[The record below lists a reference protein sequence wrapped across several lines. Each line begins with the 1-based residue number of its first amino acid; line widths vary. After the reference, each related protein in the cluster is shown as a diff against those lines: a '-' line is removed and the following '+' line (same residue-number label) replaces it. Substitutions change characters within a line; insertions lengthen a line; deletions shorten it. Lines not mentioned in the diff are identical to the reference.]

1 MPTRWFL
8 VPPRTA
14 LFLILTFKTDLVAM
28 SSRLSLLFAFVYLV
42 FSGLSAS
49 AQSTPVKI
57 VAFAGASNWPLW
69 IGQQKNF
76 FARQDLN
83 IQLDITPNSIEMA
96 RNLHLGH
103 YDLAFSSVDNI
114 VAYDEGQGEAEL
126 EGPIQ
131 FVALFGV
138 DNGLLNVM
146 ATPDII
152 DFSNIRGKSV
162 SVDAMTTGYSFVLR
176 DVLKRKNIDFNDV
189 KWIKVGGGAQRLD
202 ALIKK
207 EQSLT
212 LLNSPLDLSA
222 EARGM
227 RRLVHVQDELGPY
240 QGIVAATNKHNLID
254 KKETLL
260 RFIKGFYQSVN
271 WLADPTNK
279 DEAIA
284 ILMTK
289 MPNMPHIVAENAYA
303 VLLDQ
308 KNGIYRDLKIDREGM
323 KTVLRLRST
332 YGMPAKQLQNPERY
346 IDETLLKEVLSH

>member
-1 MPTRWFL
+1 
-8 VPPRTA
+8 
-14 LFLILTFKTDLVAM
+14 
-28 SSRLSLLFAFVYLV
+28 
-42 FSGLSAS
+42 
-49 AQSTPVKI
+49 
-57 VAFAGASNWPLW
+57 
-69 IGQQKNF
+69 
-76 FARQDLN
+76 
-83 IQLDITPNSIEMA
+83 
-96 RNLHLGH
+96 
-103 YDLAFSSVDNI
+103 
-114 VAYDEGQGEAEL
+114 
-126 EGPIQ
+126 
-131 FVALFGV
+131 LFGV